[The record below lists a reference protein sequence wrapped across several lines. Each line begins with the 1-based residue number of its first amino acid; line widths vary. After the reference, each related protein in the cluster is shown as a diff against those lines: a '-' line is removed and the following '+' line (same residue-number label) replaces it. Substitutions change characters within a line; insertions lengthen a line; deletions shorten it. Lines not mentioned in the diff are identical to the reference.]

1 MRMRRGTMSWTLRST
16 RKCCFRR
23 KTPLANTGFHYFNLP
38 LNVLLRE
45 E

>member
-1 MRMRRGTMSWTLRST
+1 MKMRRGTMSWTLRST
-16 RKCCFRR
+16 RRCSFKR
-23 KTPLANTGFHYFNLP
+23 KTLLGNTGFHYFNLP